1 MGKRRA
7 IQLETRLF
15 TKAGDGTKFFSAM
28 LNRYSIGE
36 VVSPAD
42 AVDLTA
48 LLKRHDELEEKIG
61 VGVARFEVAAAPD
74 GHDGKCFWIVR
85 NDESRIDF
93 SFKHCLE
100 AKPSDS

>member
-15 TKAGDGTKFFSAM
+15 ARAGDGTRFFSAM
-28 LNRYSIGE
+28 LNRYSVGE
-36 VVSPAD
+36 VVGSVD

-61 VGVARFEVAAAPD
+61 VGVARFEVADAPD
-74 GHDGKCFWIVR
+74 GHGGKCFWIVR
-85 NDESRIDF
+85 NDGSRIDF

-100 AKPSDS
+100 AKSSDS

>member
-1 MGKRRA
+1 MTG
-7 IQLETRLF
+7 E
-15 TKAGDGTKFFSAM
+15 KAGDGTRFFSAM

-36 VVSPAD
+36 VVSPVD
-42 AVDLTA
+42 TVDLTA

-61 VGVARFEVAAAPD
+61 IGVARLEVAAAPD

-85 NDESRIDF
+85 TDGSRIDF

-100 AKPSDS
+100 EKPFDK